1 MLDVMGV
8 IFEVPNVVSE
18 YLVPFARE
26 RGSNLATD
34 AIRDLYRRCTAGQID
49 VDELWRELG
58 VRDPEAASAAYV
70 QLHRLAPGA
79 REFLEWAREEGIPT
93 ACLSNDVGAW
103 SSALRERHGL
113 SALVDRWV
121 ISSDVGSRKPDTG
134 IFEALRRSSGVPF
147 ASWVFV
153 DDHQANL
160 DAATALGVTAVGF
173 GPSARGPLHAFDDLR
188 RLLRRLEN
196 HEGTQTAGER

>member
-1 MLDVMGV
+1 MGV

-26 RGSNLATD
+26 RGSDLD
-34 AIRDLYRRCTAGQID
+34 ADAVRDVYRRCTAGQLD
-49 VDELWRELG
+49 VDELWRQLG
-58 VRDPEAASAAYV
+58 VRDPEAASEAYV

-79 REFLEWAREEGIPT
+79 REFLAWTREEGIPT

-103 SSALRERHGL
+103 SLALRDRHGL
-113 SALVDRWV
+113 SALVETWV
-121 ISSDVGSRKPDTG
+121 ISSDVGSRKPDIG
-134 IFEALRRSSGVPF
+134 IFEALRASSGVPF
-147 ASWVFV
+147 ESWVFV

-173 GPSARGPLHAFDDLR
+173 GPSARRPLHATDFDDLR

-196 HEGTQTAGER
+196 REGTQTAGER